1 MRFPT
6 TQWQIVEH
14 LKDGSDEDR
23 RRALGDIINLY
34 GAPLMA
40 FALRHSHG
48 TRTTED
54 CEDSVNDFFVRCI
67 EGGILAHADKAR
79 GRFRSFLV
87 TSFRYFLL
95 NERRSKQTQRRH
107 PSGGFVSLA
116 TLREEMGAALEPRS
130 NETPEDAFHRVLRR
144 AQFDRVLAEFD
155 SRCRAA
161 GNDVMFRMF
170 LLRDVRPAREGV
182 PPPAYA
188 GLAGTLGLASEN
200 AANKVALAAREEFRQ
215 LLFDAVGRDCTTSEE
230 ARAECE
236 QILATALTQG

>member
-6 TQWQIVEH
+6 TQWQLVQN
-14 LKDGSDEDR
+14 LKDGSDEAR
-23 RRALGDIINLY
+23 RRALGDIISLY

-40 FALRHSHG
+40 YALRHAHG

-54 CEDSVNDFFVRCI
+54 CEDLLNDFFLRCI

-79 GRFRSFLV
+79 GRFRNFLM
-87 TSFRYFLL
+87 TSFKYFVL
-95 NERRSKQTQRRH
+95 NEQRSRQTQRRS
-107 PSGGFVSLA
+107 PRGGFVSLA
-116 TLREEMGAALEPRS
+116 LLREEMGAALEPRS

-161 GNDVMFRMF
+161 GNEVLFRMF
-170 LLRDVRPAREGV
+170 LLRDVTPGRDGI
-182 PPPAYA
+182 PPPAY
-188 GLAGTLGLASEN
+188 GTLAQMLGLASEN
-200 AANKVALAAREEFRQ
+200 AANKIALAAREEFRQ
-215 LLFDAVGRDCTTSEE
+215 LLLDAVGSDCATAEE

-236 QILATALTQG
+236 LVLGTALTQG